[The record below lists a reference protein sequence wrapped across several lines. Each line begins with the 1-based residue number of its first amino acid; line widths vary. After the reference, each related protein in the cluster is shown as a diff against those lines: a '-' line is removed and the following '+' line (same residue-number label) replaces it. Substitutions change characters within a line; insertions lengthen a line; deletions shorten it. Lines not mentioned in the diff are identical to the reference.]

1 MKPVTV
7 ERGQKDLAA
16 YGVAAVLVVAAA
28 GAGVKA
34 KEKRDSAAVVD
45 LYNEIVK
52 LDDCCEITPALVERV
67 GGKYGITM
75 QKDQLDG

>member
-1 MKPVTV
+1 M
-7 ERGQKDLAA
+7 
-16 YGVAAVLVVAAA
+16 LVVATV
-28 GAGVKA
+28 GASVKA

-52 LDDCCEITPALVERV
+52 LDDCCDLTPAVVERV